1 MVKEIEKIMRTR
13 HIYILSACLAAAFSC
28 TQFEEENIEV
38 NEAQKVDMTFTATIC
53 DETDTETK
61 TVLDGQLGDELR
73 KVLWTPEDEIGV
85 AAAGSSNVNKF
96 INDKT
101 EDSETASFK
110 GGVHIADT
118 YYAIYPYEGSAFI
131 ESYYEDARIFNF
143 AFNIPQNQTYVEGS
157 FGKDCA
163 PMAAIASYG
172 ETLKFRNLC
181 GILALNL
188 TGVESIKS
196 ITFTGKDANG
206 DFMYVSGDFVVEMN
220 DDTPSIIAGA
230 KSQLTA
236 HSLETYKSV
245 TLECEEPVQLNE
257 SEATPFYFV
266 LPPATYES
274 FIITILTEDGK
285 LMMKEGTKP
294 LTIKRS
300 DVQPTAD
307 LAYVESVSINLS
319 ENGIAN
325 CYIVPQAGLYS
336 FNAKAIGN
344 GEFGLVEGATFHTRN
359 TAISPV
365 SAELLWCDSEGAITG
380 ISYDESNGQITF
392 IATGAEGNAVIAAKD
407 SEGNIIWSWHIWMT
421 DQPAEH
427 LYKNST
433 GQYLVLDRNLGAT
446 RADRGSGEN
455 DWKEAQGLAYQWGR
469 KDPFTRN
476 RYEEGMS
483 DQNAAY
489 RVSLDLVS
497 VETTIKN
504 PDMFYGSGHSF
515 WIDEYNDVLWSD
527 YMKTIYDP
535 CPVGYRVAYGNVWR
549 SFTKTEDDI
558 YGEYSKY
565 NISGGYD
572 NGWNFI
578 YDGTSTAYYPQTWE
592 IDRWGNPNEN
602 NYINIWSS
610 VNHTDTQSKVFR
622 TYYYTES
629 DSHVLIDD
637 HNQDQTY
644 GHMIRCIKEDATKNI
659 YLSVTDVANVTN
671 TSAQVSARIASYGG
685 KEISQTGVV
694 YGTSAD
700 VNHLN
705 GTVVSTGKRTGD
717 VSAQLNGLTELTK
730 YYVKTF
736 ITTSDDLT
744 VYSEAVSFITPNEAG
759 LIDLSHNGSA
769 NCYIVHPWA
778 GRYSIDLVKGNSSE
792 SVGEAATAA
801 ILWETNNKNTSL
813 EVNSIIESA
822 EIEGDILKFTV
833 SDDAVPGNALIAAMN
848 DDGVI
853 LWSWHIWVVDLDP
866 SVTYNTYNNGTVMM
880 DRNLGAT
887 SVQSNADAGDYS
899 AFGLYYQWGRKD
911 PFAYLG
917 SVVPEGSIKTYSYDS
932 VYNSIDYATQHPTEV
947 YDGVDWN
954 HDESLWNITKTIYD
968 PCPAGWRVPEKEDW
982 DEWAGGAFK
991 IDNRF
996 KIIEPTYST
1005 PAAYYPHADRIE
1017 GLGTTTGFDNGLWWT
1032 NTIDNCLYTHSSWGN
1047 FEIRNWPT
1055 ATRMSVRCRMDVH
1068 DVSIGGPDIV
1078 PFAR

>member
-1 MVKEIEKIMRTR
+1 MRTR

-801 ILWETNNKNTSL
+801 ILWETNNKNISL

-917 SVVPEGSIKTYSYDS
+917 SVVPEGTIKAYSYNS

-947 YDGVDWN
+947 YDAVDWN
-954 HDESLWNITKTIYD
+954 YDESLWNITKTIYD

>member
-1 MVKEIEKIMRTR
+1 M
-13 HIYILSACLAAAFSC
+13 
-28 TQFEEENIEV
+28 

-801 ILWETNNKNTSL
+801 ILWETNNKNISL

-917 SVVPEGSIKTYSYDS
+917 SVVPEGTIKAYSYNS

-947 YDGVDWN
+947 YDAVDWN
-954 HDESLWNITKTIYD
+954 YDESLWNITKTIYD

>member
-110 GGVHIADT
+110 GGVHISDT

-285 LMMKEGTKP
+285 LMVKEGTKP

-515 WIDEYNDVLWSD
+515 WIDEYNGVLWSD

-730 YYVKTF
+730 YYVKAF

-744 VYSEAVSFITPNEAG
+744 VYSDAASFITPNEAG

-917 SVVPEGSIKTYSYDS
+917 SVVPEGTIKAYSYNS

-947 YDGVDWN
+947 YDAVDWN
-954 HDESLWNITKTIYD
+954 YDESLWNITKTIYD

-1032 NTIDNCLYTHSSWGN
+1032 NTIDNCLYTHSS
-1047 FEIRNWPT
+1047 
-1055 ATRMSVRCRMDVH
+1055 
-1068 DVSIGGPDIV
+1068 
-1078 PFAR
+1078 